1 MPRVAAKSGPVHM
14 SIKVSEE
21 ACPSLYQVCRYAAVR
36 GCAENSGLQRQKEV
50 RASTGEALR
59 KGRRMKVGSP
69 IDVSGRTTRG
79 MRRALESHY
88 IFCEGL
94 FLPTFPGTGQF
105 ITSGHCLL
113 TWCLIL
119 ESWAPAHRHG
129 GFCIH
134 NPVSVT
140 LPSASLVLR

>member
-1 MPRVAAKSGPVHM
+1 MPRAAAKSGPVHM

-59 KGRRMKVGSP
+59 EGRRVKAGSP
-69 IDVSGRTTRG
+69 TDVSGRTTRG
-79 MRRALESHY
+79 MPRALESCY
-88 IFCEGL
+88 LFCEGL
-94 FLPTFPGTGQF
+94 FLPTFPGTR
-105 ITSGHCLL
+105 HCLL

-119 ESWAPAHRHG
+119 ESWAPAHRHD